1 VHAANNGDTNS
12 QAQLEILYFMFAMR
26 LDILQGAPAD
36 DHMVE
41 ARLAEALHFLER
53 AAGQADAD
61 AQVWCGMVYASGG
74 RSVPQNWATAA
85 KWWRKAADA
94 GLRDAQWNIGVCY
107 YYGRGVD
114 RNVAQAKVCIRK
126 SAAWFSLYDRRV
138 SREKRVLLGKQL
150 FVLRT
155 LALLR
160 TDRRSAPVRGKECS
174 VCSCMPVRCYTL
186 HTLV

>member
-1 VHAANNGDTNS
+1 MASRYYSLVPTGTVHAANNGDTNS

-126 SAAWFSLYDRRV
+126 SAAQGWQVVVLAVRQAGIPGEESFA
-138 SREKRVLLGKQL
+138 REAIVR
-150 FVLRT
+150 FT
-155 LALLR
+155 NACSAAN
-160 TDRRSAPVRGKECS
+160 RSSKCTSTG
-174 VCSCMPVRCYTL
+174 
-186 HTLV
+186 